1 MKDRVCVRGG
11 GANPIIRAPFFSPM
25 EHVPMHFARVLL
37 TILACSVSFAV
48 LAQGAS
54 TGSGHAFPVK
64 PLRLV
69 LRSPPGGTDDLL
81 GRLLALKMPD
91 TLGQQVIIDYRTGAG
106 GLVAWEIIAQAPP
119 DGYTVFLAASGLG
132 AVKSLRPSATI
143 DPWRDYTWISQVVS
157 YQLML
162 VAHPSLPVKTI
173 KDLIALARSRPGQL
187 TYGSSGIGATPHLV
201 GEYFKAAAKVNIL
214 HVPYKGAGPMYIDL
228 FGGRLDLASTVV
240 SSAMPYIKSGKVRP
254 LGVSGAKRV
263 PQLPDVPTI
272 AEAGVPG
279 FEFDAFYALIV
290 PAGTPRDIV
299 LKLADATAKA
309 VASPEYRQRTIEG
322 GLEPKS
328 NTPEQMLQLA
338 KSDAAKIDKI
348 VRTAGIKAE

>member
-1 MKDRVCVRGG
+1 MRFD
-11 GANPIIRAPFFSPM
+11 
-25 EHVPMHFARVLL
+25 RVLL
-37 TILACSVSFAV
+37 ATLVCSLSCAAV
-48 LAQGAS
+48 AQVPS
-54 TGSGHAFPVK
+54 TGSQAFPVK

-81 GRLLALKMPD
+81 GRLLAQKMPE
-91 TLGQQVIIDYRTGAG
+91 TLGQQVIVDYRTGAG
-106 GLVAWEIIAQAPP
+106 GLVAWELVAKAPP

-143 DPWRDYTWISQVVS
+143 DPWHDYTWISQVVS

-201 GEYFKAAAKVNIL
+201 GEYFKAAAKVNIV

-228 FGGRLDLASTVV
+228 FGGRIELASTVV
-240 SSAMPYIKSGKVRP
+240 SSAMPHIKSGKILP

-279 FEFDAFYALIV
+279 FEFDAFYSL
-290 PAGTPRDIV
+290 
-299 LKLADATAKA
+299 
-309 VASPEYRQRTIEG
+309 
-322 GLEPKS
+322 
-328 NTPEQMLQLA
+328 
-338 KSDAAKIDKI
+338 
-348 VRTAGIKAE
+348 

>member
-1 MKDRVCVRGG
+1 
-11 GANPIIRAPFFSPM
+11 
-25 EHVPMHFARVLL
+25 MHFARVVL
-37 TILACSVSFAV
+37 TALACGLSCSVMS
-48 LAQGAS
+48 QGPA
-54 TGSGHAFPVK
+54 TGAGHSFPVK
-64 PLRLV
+64 PVRLV

-91 TLGQQVIIDYRTGAG
+91 RLGQQVIIDYRTGAG
-106 GLVAWEIIAQAPP
+106 GLVAWELVAQAPP

-272 AEAGVPG
+272 AEAGLPG

-290 PAGTPRDIV
+290 PAGTPREIV

-338 KSDAAKIDKI
+338 KADAAKIDKI